1 MDYYFSPTVYDE
13 GISTPKSVLGYQIGE
28 FHISHDQIRIY
39 VDRIARESD
48 RVLVE
53 EIGRTYEM
61 RPLQNIYISTPK
73 NLSKLKEFQEAYQ
86 LLSNPKTCDQ
96 VDIENLP
103 SIIYQGYS
111 IHGNESSGSNAA
123 MLMLYHLAAGQS
135 EEVMET
141 LENTIII
148 MDPCMNPDGFNRFA
162 SWVNSNRSQNLNG
175 DKYIRELN
183 EPWPR
188 GRTNHYWFDLNR
200 DWLLLTH
207 PESRARVRQYH
218 KFKPLIL
225 TDHHE
230 MGTNR
235 TFFFQPGIPSR
246 TNPITPQKN
255 QDITGQ
261 IGRYHAAGLDE
272 IGSLYYTRASYDDYY
287 YGKGSTYPDG
297 NGSIG
302 ILFEQAS
309 SRGHLQESRNGPLSF
324 PFTIRNQV
332 VTSIT
337 TQQAAVKM
345 RKKLL
350 EYRRWFVKESQKEAR
365 ASNLAGY
372 VFTDQDEVK
381 LNTFVDILLQH
392 DLEVF
397 TLNKDYN
404 TNGLQYPKE
413 NAYYIP
419 LEQSQY
425 KMVKTIFEKVNSF
438 PDSLFYDVSAWTMP
452 LAFDL
457 QHDEVSK
464 NGPKVSTH
472 GQAITEAPVAK
483 GEFKDTDSPY
493 AYLID
498 WTCYYSPALLYD
510 LLSKD
515 LRVKVLQKEV
525 RVQEGE
531 LLGKGTLVIPIQNQN
546 IEIEDLR
553 HLLRKYQNKGVHIH
567 AIETGVTQDEFTLG
581 DPSVA
586 DLKRPKILLV
596 SGDGAGYADV
606 GEMWHQM
613 DVRYQ
618 MPISV
623 VDGKNVGPD
632 MLDRYNTIILA
643 HAQPSFNSKTITALK
658 DWVKEGGSIV
668 ATKRSINWLNGQGMI
683 QLKPRPIYGKGKSGN
698 SYDKVSTVSGS
709 RVLGGAIL
717 EGKMDMTH
725 PLTYGYADENIAL
738 FRRGTSFYEPTAN
751 PHASPI
757 RYTDQPILSGY
768 VPRGMEAT
776 IAGST
781 AISVHKSGNG
791 TIICLQDSPV
801 FRGYWY
807 GGHRLLANSIFFKD
821 IINRQAK
828 Q

>member
-1 MDYYFSPTVYDE
+1 MDYYLPDTTYDE
-13 GISTPKSVLGYQIGE
+13 NISTPKSVLGYQIGD

-39 VDRIARESD
+39 VDQIARESD
-48 RVLVE
+48 RVIVE

-61 RPLQNIYISTPK
+61 RPLQNIYISTPE
-73 NLSKLKEFQEAYQ
+73 NLAKLDEYQAAYQ
-86 LLSNPKTCDQ
+86 LLSDPKTCDQ

-123 MLMLYHLAAGQS
+123 MLMLYHMAAGQS
-135 EEVMET
+135 DDVIET
-141 LENTIII
+141 LENTIVI

-162 SWVNSNRSQNLNG
+162 SWVNSNRSQHLNG
-175 DKYIRELN
+175 DMYNRELN

-207 PESRARVRQYH
+207 PESKARVRQYH

-246 TNPITPQKN
+246 TNPNTPQKN

-332 VTSIT
+332 VTSLT

-345 RKKLL
+345 RTKLL
-350 EYRRWFVKESQKEAR
+350 EYRRWFVKESQKEAK
-365 ASNLAGY
+365 ASDLKGY
-372 VFTDQDEVK
+372 VFTDQDAIKRQV
-381 LNTFVDILLQH
+381 FVDILLQH
-392 DLEVF
+392 DLDVF
-397 TLNKDYN
+397 ALDKAYTI
-404 TNGLQYPKE
+404 NGATYPK
-413 NAYYIP
+413 ATSYYVP

-457 QHDEVSK
+457 QYDVLRKASKKVDIADSPLSSTPEV
-464 NGPKVSTH
+464 
-472 GQAITEAPVAK
+472 K
-483 GEFKDTDSPY
+483 GSFQDLENPY
-493 AYLID
+493 AYFVD
-498 WTCYYSPALLYD
+498 WTSYYSPALLYE
-510 LLSKD
+510 LLAKD
-515 LRVKVLQKEV
+515 IRVKVIQKEV
-525 RVQEGE
+525 NIQESTS
-531 LLGKGTLVIPIQNQN
+531 LGKGTLVIPIQNQDV
-546 IEIEDLR
+546 ELEALKTM
-553 HLLRKYQNKGVHIH
+553 LRKYQDKGVNIY
-567 AIETGVTQDEFTLG
+567 AIETGLTPDDFTLG

-586 DLKRPKILLV
+586 DLELPKILLV
-596 SGDGAGYADV
+596 AGDGAGYADV
-606 GEMWHQM
+606 GEIWHQM
-613 DVRYQ
+613 DIRYDI
-618 MPISV
+618 PISV
-623 VDGKNVGPD
+623 VDARNMGPK

-643 HAQPSFNSKTITALK
+643 HAQPSVDAKTIEALK
-658 DWVKEGGSIV
+658 EWAKDGGSII

-683 QLKPRPIYGKGKSGN
+683 KLKPRSFYNKRSEQKAYN
-698 SYDKVSTVSGS
+698 KVSTVSGS

-717 EGKMDMTH
+717 EAEMDMTH
-725 PLTYGYADENIAL
+725 PLTYGYPDDKIAM
-738 FRRGTSFYEPTAN
+738 FRRGTSFYDPTSNAN
-751 PHASPI
+751 ATPI
-757 RYTDQPILSGY
+757 RYTSKPILSGY
-768 VPRGMEAT
+768 VPRGMEAS
-776 IAGST
+776 IAKSAAVT
-781 AISVHKSGNG
+781 VHKLGSG
-791 TIICLQDSPV
+791 TVICLQDSPA

-807 GGHRLLANSIFFKD
+807 GGHRLLSNSIFFKG